1 MPITLT
7 MPALSPTMEEG
18 ALNKWLVK
26 EGDEV
31 RAGDI
36 IAEIETDKATMEF
49 EAVDEGRIG
58 KLLVGDGEEGIPVNT
73 PIAVMLEEGEDDDAL
88 SGYTPQPGQVT
99 PSDGD
104 GDGDGDADAS
114 PAAAP
119 TASGTEGAKAA
130 ADKAGRA
137 QGPTGGAE
145 EETAT
150 KAATSVRR
158 DKGTRIFASPLARR
172 IAEKNN
178 LDLAAIDGSGPNG
191 RIVKRDVEA
200 ARESGVAA
208 KPEKAEAAAAR
219 PPEPAA
225 AAAAPLPFAEGSYE
239 EVKHTPMRKTIAR
252 RLTLS
257 KQTIPHFYL
266 TIECELDALM
276 ALRRDLNERAP
287 REEDAPAYKLSV
299 NDFIIRASALALR
312 RTPEANASWTDSA
325 MLRHKHADIGVAVA
339 IEGGLITPIIRAAE
353 TKGLAELSNEMR
365 DLAARAR
372 ERKLKPEEYEGGTFS
387 ISNLGMY
394 GISEFSGVINPPH
407 SMILA
412 VGAAEQKPVI
422 KDGAVAVAT
431 IMHCTLSC
439 DHRVVDGA
447 LGAEF
452 LKVFKGFI
460 EDPVTMLL

>member
-58 KLLVGDGEEGIPVNT
+58 KLLVGDGEEAIPVNT

-88 SGYTPQPGQVT
+88 SGYTPEAGNAAPGASEAAASSQPG
-99 PSDGD
+99 
-104 GDGDGDADAS
+104 
-114 PAAAP
+114 
-119 TASGTEGAKAA
+119 TATEGTPDSKQKPKAA
-130 ADKAGRA
+130 SDKEK
-137 QGPTGGAE
+137 GPA
-145 EETAT
+145 
-150 KAATSVRR
+150 RR
-158 DKGTRIFASPLARR
+158 EKSGRIFASPLARR
-172 IAEKNN
+172 IAQQND
-178 LDLAAIDGSGPNG
+178 LDLATLTGSGPNG

-200 ARESGVAA
+200 ARDTGVAA
-208 KPEKAEAAAAR
+208 KPEKAETADTGQAQ
-219 PPEPAA
+219 PGVKDV
-225 AAAAPLPFAEGSYE
+225 PLPFAEGSFE
-239 EVKHTPMRKTIAR
+239 EIKHTPMRKTIAR

-266 TIECELDALM
+266 TIDCTLDALL
-276 ALRRDLNERAP
+276 ALRRDLNDRAI
-287 REEDAPAYKLSV
+287 REGETAAYKLSV

-312 RTPEANASWTDSA
+312 RTPDANASWTDSA
-325 MLRHKHADIGVAVA
+325 MLHHKHADIGVAVA
-339 IEGGLITPIIRAAE
+339 IDGGLITPIIRAAE
-353 TKGLAELSNEMR
+353 TKGLAEISNEMR

-372 ERKLKPEEYEGGTFS
+372 ERKLKPDEYEGGTFS
-387 ISNLGMY
+387 ISNLGMH
-394 GISEFSGVINPPH
+394 GISEFSAVINPPH

-412 VGAAEQKPVI
+412 IGAAQQQPVV

-431 IMHCTLSC
+431 IMRCTLSC

-452 LKVFKGFI
+452 LGAFRGFI

>member
-58 KLLVGDGEEGIPVNT
+58 KLLVGEGEEGIPVNA
-73 PIAVMLEEGEDDDAL
+73 PIAVMLEEGEDADAL
-88 SGYTPQPGQVT
+88 SGYTPEEGNAKPG
-99 PSDGD
+99 
-104 GDGDGDADAS
+104 ADAADGKTDS
-114 PAAAP
+114 TQKVKAQSGMEKESADKPVGRAAAKEP
-119 TASGTEGAKAA
+119 APAKREEG
-130 ADKAGRA
+130 GRL
-137 QGPTGGAE
+137 
-145 EETAT
+145 
-150 KAATSVRR
+150 
-158 DKGTRIFASPLARR
+158 FASPLARR
-172 IAEKNN
+172 IAAQND
-178 LDLAAIDGSGPNG
+178 LDLALLDGTGPNG

-200 ARESGVAA
+200 ALESGVAEKPQEA
-208 KPEKAEAAAAR
+208 KSAPAEKAEGK
-219 PPEPAA
+219 

-239 EVKHTPMRKTIAR
+239 EIKHTPMRKTIAR
-252 RLTLS
+252 RITQS

-266 TIECELDALM
+266 TIDCALDALL
-276 ALRRDLNERAP
+276 ALRRDLNDRAA
-287 REEDAPAYKLSV
+287 RDQEKPAYKLSV
-299 NDFIIRASALALR
+299 NDFIVRASALALR
-312 RTPEANASWTDSA
+312 RTPDANASWTDSV

-339 IEGGLITPIIRAAE
+339 IDGGLITPIIRTAE
-353 TKGLAELSNEMR
+353 TKGLAEISNEMR
-365 DLAARAR
+365 DLAGRAR

-394 GISEFSGVINPPH
+394 GISEFSAVINPPH

-412 VGAAEQKPVI
+412 IGAAEQQPVV

-431 IMHCTLSC
+431 IMRCTLSC

-452 LKVFKGFI
+452 LNVFKGFI